1 MKILF
6 DITHPAHLHFFK
18 NVIKKLQDDG
28 HEVLLT
34 GRDKDILIDL
44 AEIYNM
50 DIIVFGKAKNGILNL
65 FKELIY
71 RKWKLF
77 KIIRK
82 FKPDAMMAI
91 AGTYIGMLGW
101 LTRTPAYVFYDTEHA
116 DLSNIITYPF
126 AKCVYVPKCYRKKI
140 RWRHKRYNGYHEL
153 AYLHPNY
160 FTPDISVLNE
170 VDLNENDIFSVVR
183 FVGWGAHHDFG
194 LKGFTLENK
203 KKAIEVL
210 NQFGKVFISCEGE
223 LPAELENYR
232 LRIDVTK
239 IHSLM
244 AYASLVFG
252 ESATMCSEASVL
264 GVPNVYVDPVGRG
277 YTDEQ
282 EKDYGLVSNFTSEN
296 QNKAIERGKTILENY
311 DKQYWRQKGKQL
323 VDDKIDVTEMIYKIA
338 IEKPYT

>member
-18 NVIKKLQDDG
+18 NVINKLHDEG
-28 HEVLLT
+28 HEVILT
-34 GRDKDILIDL
+34 GRDKDILINL
-44 AEIYNM
+44 AEIYGM

-82 FKPDAMMAI
+82 FKPDVMMAI

-116 DLSNIITYPF
+116 TLSNVMTYPF
-126 AKCVYVPKCYRKKI
+126 AKCVYVPQCYRKKI
-140 RWRHKRYNGYHEL
+140 RWRHERYNGYHEL
-153 AYLHPNY
+153 AYLHPDY

-170 VDLNENDIFSVVR
+170 ISIKENETFTVVR
-183 FVGWGAHHDFG
+183 FVGWGAHHDIG

-210 NQFGKVFISCEGE
+210 SQFGKVFISCEGK
-223 LPAELENYR
+223 LPAELEKYR
-232 LRIDVTK
+232 LTLDVTK

-252 ESATMCSEASVL
+252 ESATMCSEAAVL
-264 GVPNVYVDPVGRG
+264 GVPSVYVDPIGRG

-282 EKDYGLVSNFTSEN
+282 EKNYGLVSNFTSEN
-296 QNKAIERGKTILENY
+296 QNDAIKRGGNILENY
-311 DKQYWRQKGKQL
+311 DRQYWKQKGKQL
-323 VDDKIDVTEMIYKIA
+323 ICDKIDVTQMIYNIA